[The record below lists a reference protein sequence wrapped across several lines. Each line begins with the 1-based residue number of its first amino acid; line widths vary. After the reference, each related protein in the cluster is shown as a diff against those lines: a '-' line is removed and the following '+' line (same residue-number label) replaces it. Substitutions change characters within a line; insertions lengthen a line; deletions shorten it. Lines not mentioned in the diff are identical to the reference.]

1 MRQRHRSCRLC
12 EWYTFAHLSA
22 SPLGLIICQVIDT
35 VLAKLHVNT
44 EKLPEL
50 YALIDQPNA
59 IVLSEL
65 ETVLVESRHFNA
77 LCKLYQQRNDDAKLL
92 ETWSRLV
99 YT

>member
-1 MRQRHRSCRLC
+1 M
-12 EWYTFAHLSA
+12 
-22 SPLGLIICQVIDT
+22 
-35 VLAKLHVNT
+35 LAKLHVNT
-44 EKLPEL
+44 GKLPEL

-99 YT
+99 THDTYRTFANGPSDLQGGSGRIPTYPIHYH